1 MISPGIGA
9 AVVAAKDGIASPRRV
24 AACTAGDDRNWTST
38 RMGFP
43 FPAAAVCAAR

>member
-24 AACTAGDDRNWTST
+24 AACTAGEERNWTST
-38 RMGFP
+38 RMAFP
-43 FPAAAVCAAR
+43 FPAAWV